1 MTQTLPFTITGATTL
16 GALKAFTYGTEN
28 LDFTVGSGSTCAA
41 GTTNTTCTVD
51 IQFLPTA
58 VGLRR
63 GAVVLYDDG
72 NPQAPVV
79 TVPLYGFSDAPVAA
93 LTPNAGTLINTGG
106 LATSNPFQVA
116 LDGAGNIY
124 VGDYTGK
131 NVTKIVAGGG
141 SASVVSL
148 GTPGGTAIQNIT
160 GVALDGA
167 GNLFI
172 GDHQNSRILAVTL
185 GGVVSVLSINGLSP
199 ALGFPTALACD
210 GAGNLYILR
219 TSPMA
224 GS

>member
-116 LDGAGNIY
+116 LDGA
-124 VGDYTGK
+124 VET
-131 NVTKIVAGGG
+131 
-141 SASVVSL
+141 SMS
-148 GTPGGTAIQNIT
+148 GTI
-160 GVALDGA
+160 
-167 GNLFI
+167 
-172 GDHQNSRILAVTL
+172 
-185 GGVVSVLSINGLSP
+185 P
-199 ALGFPTALACD
+199 A
-210 GAGNLYILR
+210 R
-219 TSPMA
+219 T
-224 GS
+224 